1 MAPLQELVFETSHH
15 NAEAISDVLLELG
28 ALSVTVEDAAAN
40 SADETPIFGE
50 PGAAIALQSWPSC
63 RVLALLDSQANPLA
77 LWKSFCEWDASFES
91 VPFETRSIHDR
102 DWVSETQRQFTPLLI
117 ENCLWVGPQWTAP
130 PANLHAPAIAIQ
142 IDPGMA
148 FGTGSHATTQLCL
161 EALLQRFRK
170 PPVPTRV
177 LDMGCG
183 SGLLAIAAAK
193 LGAKE
198 VIAVDIDP
206 IAVQTTRC
214 NAANNQVQVL
224 AQDALAPVHGQFD
237 VVVANILSQPLKLL
251 APALTAYV
259 KPGGN
264 LFLSGILSRQAQEL
278 LAVYRPLA
286 QGLPPIDVL
295 AEKEGWV
302 CIGTQIE

>member
-1 MAPLQELVFETSHH
+1 MALLQELVFETSHH
-15 NAEAISDVLLELG
+15 NAEAISDALLELG

-40 SADETPIFGE
+40 SADEFPIFGE
-50 PGAAIALQSWPSC
+50 PGAAIELQSWPSC
-63 RVLALLDSQANPLA
+63 RVLALLDSQAKPLEV
-77 LWKSFCEWDASFES
+77 WKNFCDWDATFES
-91 VPFETRSIHDR
+91 VPLEIRSIDDR

-117 ENCLWVGPQWTAP
+117 DNSLWVGPHWTRP
-130 PANLHAPAIAIQ
+130 PENLQAPAVVIQ
-142 IDPGMA
+142 LDPGMA

-161 EALLQRFRK
+161 EALLQRFRRQ
-170 PPVPTRV
+170 PTPVRV

-183 SGLLAIAAAK
+183 SGLLSIAAAK
-193 LGAKE
+193 LGATE

-206 IAVQTTRC
+206 IAVETALR
-214 NAANNQVQVL
+214 NARENQVQL
-224 AQDALAPVHGQFD
+224 HAQDALAPVHGQFD

-259 KPGGN
+259 KPKGS
-264 LFLSGILSRQAQEL
+264 LFLSGILSRQAEEL

-286 QGLPPIDVL
+286 QHLPPVDVL

-302 CIGTQIE
+302 CIGTRIY